1 MDRFRP
7 GMSATLTH
15 EVTADDA
22 ATRWAN
28 DAEVLATPVLLWL
41 GEVACMRAIENAL
54 SPGKMTV
61 GAAHSAR
68 HLAATPVGWV
78 VTVEATLAEVRG
90 RRLTF
95 RVAANDG
102 REAIL
107 EGTHDRFVL
116 DATEFKAGVEDKA
129 RNRPVAQEAR
139 S

>member
-1 MDRFRP
+1 MDGFRP

-28 DAEVLATPVLLWL
+28 DVEVLATPVLLWL
-41 GEVACMRAIENAL
+41 GEVACMRAIEDVL
-54 SPGKMTV
+54 SPGEMTV

-68 HLAATPVGWV
+68 HLAATPVGWN
-78 VTVEATLAEVRG
+78 VTVEATLVEVHG

-116 DATEFKAGVEDKA
+116 DAAKFKASVDDKG
-129 RNRPVAQEAR
+129 RNRPVAEAR